1 MGGPRFEPVRT
12 VRAYERVVEQVEEA
26 IESGSLCPGA
36 RLPSERELMV
46 QFSVSRSTVR
56 EALRVLQ
63 ARGLVRS
70 RPGDPHGA
78 EVLPFSPA
86 VLHKSMTTLARVAEL
101 SLGELVQ
108 FRMVLDAS
116 AILLAARLRTEEQL
130 AEMAEA
136 VASMRAAVEAGDD
149 AAGAAEGPARDVYR
163 TVGAAEGAAREVDR
177 AFGAAD
183 VAFHDAVAR
192 ASGNKLIQICTDV
205 VRSIVVDLIAGKIAS
220 APDREA
226 LMRRS
231 IGHHEEV
238 LAAVRAGDGPL
249 AARLSRES
257 MYDYYAGYVPADER
271 AALRALLE

>member
-1 MGGPRFEPVRT
+1 MGSPRFEPVRT

-26 IESGSLCPGA
+26 IESGALCPGE
-36 RLPSERELMV
+36 RLPSERELMG

-70 RPGDPHGA
+70 RPGDPNGA
-78 EVLPFSPA
+78 EVLPFTPA
-86 VLHKSMTTLARVAEL
+86 ALHKSMTTLARVDEL
-101 SLGELVQ
+101 SLAELVQ

-116 AILLAARLRTEEQL
+116 AALLAARLRTDAHL
-130 AEMAEA
+130 TEM
-136 VASMRAAVEAGDD
+136 D
-149 AAGAAEGPARDVYR
+149 AAIARM
-163 TVGAAEGAAREVDR
+163 RESLTAGHE

-183 VAFHDAVAR
+183 VAFHDAVTRAAR
-192 ASGNKLIQICTDV
+192 NKLIQICVDV
-205 VRSIVVDLIAGKIAS
+205 VRSIVLDLVKERIAA
-220 APDREA
+220 APDGVA

-231 IGHHEEV
+231 ITHHEEV
-238 LAAVRAGDGPL
+238 LAAIRAGDGPL

-257 MYDYYAGYVPADER
+257 LYDYYAGHVRPGER

>member
-1 MGGPRFEPVRT
+1 MGGPRFEPVRA

-26 IESGSLCPGA
+26 VESGALSPGE

-78 EVLPFSPA
+78 EVLPFTPA
-86 VLHKSMTTLARVAEL
+86 ALHKSMTTLARVEEL
-101 SLGELVQ
+101 SLAELVQ
-108 FRMVLDAS
+108 FRMVLDSA

-130 AEMAEA
+130 AEMGRAVEA
-136 VASMRAAVEAGDD
+136 MRGAVEAGED
-149 AAGAAEGPARDVYR
+149 
-163 TVGAAEGAAREVDR
+163 

-183 VAFHDAVAR
+183 VAFHDAVVR
-192 ASGNKLIQICTDV
+192 AGGNKLIEICTDV
-205 VRSIVVDLIAGKIAS
+205 VRSIVLKLIAERIAE

-231 IGHHEEV
+231 IHHHEEV
-238 LAAVRAGDGPL
+238 IAAMRAGDGPL
-249 AARLSRES
+249 AARLSRKA
-257 MYDYYAGYVPADER
+257 MYDYYAGYVEECER
-271 AALRALLE
+271 GALRALLE

>member
-1 MGGPRFEPVRT
+1 MAAPRFEPVRT
-12 VRAYERVVEQVEEA
+12 VRAYERIVEQVEEA
-26 IESGSLCPGA
+26 IESGTLSPGQ
-36 RLPSERELMV
+36 RLPSERDLMA

-86 VLHKSMTTLARVAEL
+86 ALHKSMTTLARVEEL

-108 FRMVLDAS
+108 FRMVLDSS
-116 AILLAARLRTEEQL
+116 ANLLAARLRSEAEL
-130 AEMAEA
+130 AEMDAAIARMREA
-136 VASMRAAVEAGDD
+136 V
-149 AAGAAEGPARDVYR
+149 DVGYD
-163 TVGAAEGAAREVDR
+163 E
-177 AFGAAD
+177 FSAAD

-205 VRSIVVDLIAGKIAS
+205 VRSIVLGLVAERIAQ
-220 APDREA
+220 APDRVA
-226 LMRRS
+226 LMRES
-231 IGHHEEV
+231 IRHHEEV

-249 AARLSRES
+249 AARLSRQT
-257 MYDYYAGYVPADER
+257 MYDYYVGYVPSEER
-271 AALRALLE
+271 DAVAALLE

>member
-12 VRAYERVVEQVEEA
+12 VRAYERVVEQIEEA
-26 IESGSLCPGA
+26 VESGALSPGA

-86 VLHKSMTTLARVAEL
+86 ALHKSMTTLARMAEL

-108 FRMVLDAS
+108 FRMVLDGS
-116 AILLAARLRTEEQL
+116 AVLLAARLRTEEQL
-130 AEMAEA
+130 AEMCEA
-136 VASMRAAVEAGDD
+136 VAAMRAAVGRD
-149 AAGAAEGPARDVYR
+149 AE
-163 TVGAAEGAAREVDR
+163 

-192 ASGNKLIQICTDV
+192 AGGNKLIQVCTDV
-205 VRSIVVDLIAGKIAS
+205 VRSIVLKLIAERIAA
-220 APDREA
+220 APDREE

-231 IGHHEEV
+231 IRHHEEV
-238 LAAVRAGDGPL
+238 IAAIRAGDGPL
-249 AARLSRES
+249 AAQLSRKA
-257 MYDYYAGYVPADER
+257 MYDYYAGYVDEGER
-271 AALRALLE
+271 SALRALLE

>member
-26 IESGSLCPGA
+26 IESGSLSPGE

-70 RPGDPHGA
+70 RPGDPNGA

-86 VLHKSMTTLARVAEL
+86 ALHKSMTTLARVEEL
-101 SLGELVQ
+101 SLAELVQ
-108 FRMVLDAS
+108 FRMVLDSS
-116 AILLAARLRTEEQL
+116 AILLAARLRTDAEL
-130 AEMAEA
+130 AEMASA
-136 VASMRAAVEAGDD
+136 VSSMREAVEAG
-149 AAGAAEGPARDVYR
+149 RD
-163 TVGAAEGAAREVDR
+163 
-177 AFGAAD
+177 AFGEAD

-205 VRSIVVDLIAGKIAS
+205 VRSIVLKLVSEKIAH
-220 APDREA
+220 ADDREA
-226 LMRRS
+226 LMRQS
-231 IGHHEEV
+231 IQHHEEV
-238 LAAVRAGDGPL
+238 LDAMRAGDGPL
-249 AARLSRES
+249 AARLSRKA
-257 MYDYYAGYVPADER
+257 MYDYYAGYVPAGER
-271 AALRALLE
+271 SSLRALLD

>member
-12 VRAYERVVEQVEEA
+12 VRAYERVVEQIEEA
-26 IESGSLCPGA
+26 VESGALTPGE

-70 RPGDPHGA
+70 RPGDPNGA
-78 EVLPFSPA
+78 EVLPFSPVA
-86 VLHKSMTTLARVAEL
+86 LKKSMTTLARVSEL

-108 FRMVLDAS
+108 FRMVMDA
-116 AILLAARLRTEEQL
+116 AAVLLAAHRRTEEHL
-130 AEMAEA
+130 AEMA
-136 VASMRAAVEAGDD
+136 AAVEAMK
-149 AAGAAEGPARDVYR
+149 AADGAG
-163 TVGAAEGAAREVDR
+163 
-177 AFGAAD
+177 FGAAD

-192 ASGNKLIQICTDV
+192 AGGNKLVEVCTDV
-205 VRSIVVDLIAGKIAS
+205 VRAVVVGLIEDKLAQT
-220 APDREA
+220 PDQEA

-231 IGHHEEV
+231 VAHHEDV
-238 LAAVRAGDGPL
+238 IAALRAGDGPL
-249 AARLSRES
+249 AARLTRQS
-257 MYDYYAGYVPADER
+257 MYDYYAGHLPAEER

>member
-1 MGGPRFEPVRT
+1 M
-12 VRAYERVVEQVEEA
+12 EQVEEA
-26 IESGSLCPGA
+26 IESGALSPGE

-70 RPGDPHGA
+70 RPGDPNGA

-86 VLHKSMTTLARVAEL
+86 ALHKSMTTLARVAEL

-108 FRMVLDAS
+108 FRMVLDGA
-116 AILLAARLRTEEQL
+116 AVLLAARLRTEEQL
-130 AEMAEA
+130 AEMGAA
-136 VASMRAAVEAGDD
+136 VAAMRAAAGTD
-149 AAGAAEGPARDVYR
+149 E
-163 TVGAAEGAAREVDR
+163 E

-192 ASGNKLIQICTDV
+192 AGGNKLIQICTDV
-205 VRSIVVDLIAGKIAS
+205 VRSIVVKLIADRIAA
-220 APDREA
+220 APDREE

-231 IGHHEEV
+231 IRHHEEV
-238 LAAVRAGDGPL
+238 IAAIRAGDGPL
-249 AARLSRES
+249 AARLSRKA
-257 MYDYYAGYVPADER
+257 MYDYYAGYVGEGER
-271 AALRALLE
+271 SALRALLE

>member
-12 VRAYERVVEQVEEA
+12 VRAYERIVEQIEEA
-26 IESGSLCPGA
+26 VESGALAPGG

-70 RPGDPHGA
+70 RPGDPNGA

-86 VLHKSMTTLARVAEL
+86 ALHKSMTTLARVAEL

-108 FRMVLDAS
+108 FRMVLDGS
-116 AILLAARLRTEEQL
+116 AVLLAARLRTEEQL
-130 AEMAEA
+130 AEMGEA
-136 VASMRAAVEAGDD
+136 VAAMRV
-149 AAGAAEGPARDVYR
+149 AAGGDEN
-163 TVGAAEGAAREVDR
+163 

-192 ASGNKLIQICTDV
+192 AGGNKLIQICTEV
-205 VRSIVVDLIAGKIAS
+205 VRSIVLKLISERIAA
-220 APDREA
+220 APDRA
-226 LMRRS
+226 QLMRRS
-231 IGHHEEV
+231 IRHHEEV
-238 LAAVRAGDGPL
+238 IAAIRAGDGPL
-249 AARLSRES
+249 AARLSRKA
-257 MYDYYAGYVPADER
+257 MYDYYAGYVDEGER
-271 AALRALLE
+271 SALRALLE

>member
-1 MGGPRFEPVRT
+1 MGGPRFEPVRAI
-12 VRAYERVVEQVEEA
+12 RAYERVVEQVEGA
-26 IESGSLCPGA
+26 IESGALCPGQ
-36 RLPSERELMV
+36 RLPSERELMT

-63 ARGLVRS
+63 ARGLVQS
-70 RPGDPHGA
+70 RPGDPNGA

-86 VLHKSMTTLARVAEL
+86 VLHKSMSTLARVAEL

-108 FRMVLDAS
+108 FRMVLDAA
-116 AILLAARLRTEEQL
+116 AILLAARLRTDEQL
-130 AEMAEA
+130 AEMAAA
-136 VASMRAAVEAGDD
+136 VDRMKGAVEAGGD
-149 AAGAAEGPARDVYR
+149 
-163 TVGAAEGAAREVDR
+163 

-205 VRSIVVDLIAGKIAS
+205 VRSIVVDLIADKIAS
-220 APDREA
+220 APDREG

-249 AARLSRES
+249 AARRSRES
-257 MYDYYAGYVPADER
+257 MYDYYADYVKAEER
-271 AALRALLE
+271 AALKALLE

>member
-1 MGGPRFEPVRT
+1 M
-12 VRAYERVVEQVEEA
+12 RAYERIVEQIEEA
-26 IESGSLCPGA
+26 VESGALAPGG

-70 RPGDPHGA
+70 RPGDPNRA

-86 VLHKSMTTLARVAEL
+86 ALHKSMTTLARVAEL

-108 FRMVLDAS
+108 FRMVLDGS
-116 AILLAARLRTEEQL
+116 AVLLAARLRTEEQL
-130 AEMAEA
+130 AEMGEA
-136 VASMRAAVEAGDD
+136 VAAMRAAADQDE
-149 AAGAAEGPARDVYR
+149 E
-163 TVGAAEGAAREVDR
+163 

-192 ASGNKLIQICTDV
+192 AGGNKLIQVCTDV
-205 VRSIVVDLIAGKIAS
+205 VRSIVLKLIADRIAA
-220 APDREA
+220 APDREE

-231 IGHHEEV
+231 IRHHEEV
-238 LAAVRAGDGPL
+238 IAAVRAGDGPL
-249 AARLSRES
+249 AARLSRKA
-257 MYDYYAGYVPADER
+257 MYDYYAGYVDEGER
-271 AALRALLE
+271 SALRALLE

>member
-1 MGGPRFEPVRT
+1 MGGPRFEPVRA

-26 IESGSLCPGA
+26 IESGALAPGG

-70 RPGDPHGA
+70 RPGDPNGA

-86 VLHKSMTTLARVAEL
+86 ALHKSMTTLARVAEL

-108 FRMVLDAS
+108 FRMVLDGS
-116 AILLAARLRTEEQL
+116 AVLLAARLRSEGQLTEMD
-130 AEMAEA
+130 AA
-136 VASMRAAVEAGDD
+136 VAAMRAAVGQDE
-149 AAGAAEGPARDVYR
+149 E
-163 TVGAAEGAAREVDR
+163 

-192 ASGNKLIQICTDV
+192 ACGNKLIQVCTDV
-205 VRSIVVDLIAGKIAS
+205 VRSIVVKLIAERIAA
-220 APDREA
+220 APDREE

-231 IGHHEEV
+231 IRHHEEV
-238 LAAVRAGDGPL
+238 IAAVRAGDGPL
-249 AARLSRES
+249 AARLSRKA
-257 MYDYYAGYVPADER
+257 MYDYYAGYVDEGER
-271 AALRALLE
+271 SALRALLE

>member
-26 IESGSLCPGA
+26 IESGALAPGG

-70 RPGDPHGA
+70 RPGDPNGA
-78 EVLPFSPA
+78 EVLPFTPA
-86 VLHKSMTTLARVAEL
+86 ALHKSMTTLARVAEL
-101 SLGELVQ
+101 SLAELVQ
-108 FRMVLDAS
+108 FRMVLDGS

-130 AEMAEA
+130 AEM
-136 VASMRAAVEAGDD
+136 SRAVEAMKAAAADD
-149 AAGAAEGPARDVYR
+149 ADG
-163 TVGAAEGAAREVDR
+163 
-177 AFGAAD
+177 FGAAD

-192 ASGNKLIQICTDV
+192 ASGNKLIQVCTDV
-205 VRSIVVDLIAGKIAS
+205 VRSIVLRLISDKIAG

-231 IGHHEEV
+231 VRHHEEV
-238 LAAVRAGDGPL
+238 IAAVRAGDGPL
-249 AARLSRES
+249 AARLSKKA
-257 MYDYYAGYVPADER
+257 MYDYYAAYVPVNER

>member
-1 MGGPRFEPVRT
+1 MAGPRFEPVRT
-12 VRAYERVVEQVEEA
+12 TRAYEHIVEQVEQA
-26 IESGSLCPGA
+26 IEGGTLRPGE
-36 RLPSERELMV
+36 RLPSERDLMS

-70 RPGDPHGA
+70 RAGDPNGA

-86 VLHKSMTTLARVAEL
+86 ALHKSMTMLARVDEL

-116 AILLAARLRTEEQL
+116 ANLLAARQRTEEEL
-130 AEMAEA
+130 AEM
-136 VASMRAAVEAGDD
+136 D
-149 AAGAAEGPARDVYR
+149 AAIDGMREALAAGYDE
-163 TVGAAEGAAREVDR
+163 
-177 AFGAAD
+177 FSAAD

-192 ASGNKLIQICTDV
+192 AARNKLILICTDV
-205 VRSIVVDLIAGKIAS
+205 VRSIVLGLVADKIAA
-220 APDREA
+220 APDRDA
-226 LMRRS
+226 LMRQS
-231 IGHHEEV
+231 IAHHVEV

-249 AARLSRES
+249 AARLARQT
-257 MYDYYAGYVPADER
+257 MYDYYVPYVPLDER

>member
-1 MGGPRFEPVRT
+1 VTARVKGAYMGGPRFEPVRT

-26 IESGSLCPGA
+26 IETGSLCPGE

-70 RPGDPHGA
+70 RPGDPNGA

-86 VLHKSMTTLARVAEL
+86 ALHKSMTTLARVEEL
-101 SLGELVQ
+101 SLAELVQ

-130 AEMAEA
+130 AEMSAA
-136 VASMRAAVEAGDD
+136 VADMRAAQETGYD
-149 AAGAAEGPARDVYR
+149 
-163 TVGAAEGAAREVDR
+163 

-205 VRSIVVDLIAGKIAS
+205 VRSIVLDLISEKIAA

-226 LMRRS
+226 LMRQS
-231 IGHHEEV
+231 IRHHEDV
-238 LAAVRAGDGPL
+238 IAAVRAGDGPL
-249 AARLSRES
+249 AARLSRQT
-257 MYDYYAGYVPADER
+257 MYDYYAGYVPAGER